1 MHRITSRLTY
11 ANVIA
16 TLALF
21 LVLAGGTA
29 FAASQFGKESI
40 AGRALKK
47 ESIGPAK
54 LSKAAKKT
62 LQGPAGPSGP
72 RGATGATGAAG
83 QPGPAGDGKLFSF
96 SGGAIG
102 ITGAANVA
110 SLNLPAGNYLIQG
123 KMNAVHNGTTS
134 STRLECSLVNGANV
148 VDFIKLRMAAN
159 KEAESLIFGLIPVQ
173 AAVTLAAPATINLTC
188 ASSFGDEIELSERK
202 LTALTV
208 SSIG

>member
-29 FAASQFGKESI
+29 FAASQFGKETI
-40 AGRALKK
+40 GGRALKK

-62 LQGPAGPSGP
+62 LQGPAGPK
-72 RGATGATGAAG
+72 GATGATGATG
-83 QPGPAGDGKLFSF
+83 SQGPAGDGKLFSF
-96 SGGAIG
+96 SGGALG

-123 KMNAVHNGTTS
+123 KMDAVHNGTTS

-159 KEAESLIFGLIPVQ
+159 KEAESLIFGILPVQ